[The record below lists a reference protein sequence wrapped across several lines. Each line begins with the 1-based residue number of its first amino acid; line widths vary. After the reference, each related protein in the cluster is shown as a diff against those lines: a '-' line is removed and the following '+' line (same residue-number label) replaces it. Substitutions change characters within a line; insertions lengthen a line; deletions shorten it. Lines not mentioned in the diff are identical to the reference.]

1 MWKIIKKGFMPE
13 DNEDIRIEDWS
24 EDFKCK
30 PKNSTVTCFPRSK
43 VGIPALWCEF
53 YPKQNES
60 FRVQFDFDSEEEAA
74 KCFKD
79 ITSGKK
85 RPFDFIKNYVG
96 TLTKENIKKC
106 LE

>member
-1 MWKIIKKGFMPE
+1 MIGICNLANLLCAFVGSLSLTFCFSRL
-13 DNEDIRIEDWS
+13 IAS
-24 EDFKCK
+24 
-30 PKNSTVTCFPRSK
+30 KNSLGLLSLNSTDNFSFIPVVSSK

-85 RPFDFIKNYVG
+85 RPFDFIKNY
-96 TLTKENIKKC
+96 I
-106 LE
+106 